1 MTTRVISNY
10 FGPAFFRTRFCLPHL
25 LSAFLMA
32 CLGLCI
38 PASAQ
43 ISPGTPANQW
53 VPISYSGNFP
63 DPSLDQQTGSTESDI
78 VGNSN
83 QPSLFMKFNDGGS
96 PITTNG
102 YFGIRLRVGADQSP
116 PGFKG
121 AAFVGLDAN
130 NDGKLDIFVGVN
142 NQGSG
147 DVIGIWNPGV
157 GANISPSTT
166 TLVSPPSK
174 SYTETAGNYS
184 WLAVSATSD
193 PTAINYDLN
202 ADTKTDQFL
211 SFVIPFSDIV
221 AALAARGIT
230 GFTRDSSMTLVA
242 ATATQDNSLNEDL
255 NGVVGGINSATTW
268 QALGA
273 LSETYSPNGTGPIP
287 EPGTLSLVG
296 LGATAL
302 LLGSRKRISG

>member
-1 MTTRVISNY
+1 MI
-10 FGPAFFRTRFCLPHL
+10 RFNHFANILIVVASL
-25 LSAFLMA
+25 LSTTNRVT
-32 CLGLCI
+32 
-38 PASAQ
+38 AQ
-43 ISPGTPANQW
+43 ISPGSPTTQW
-53 VPISYSGNFP
+53 VPILYSSSFP
-63 DPSLDQQTGSTESDI
+63 DPSLDQQTGSSESDI
-78 VGNSN
+78 VGNIN

-116 PGFKG
+116 PGYKG
-121 AAFVGLDAN
+121 AAFVGMDVN
-130 NDGKLDIFVGVN
+130 NDGKLDLFIGVN

-147 DVIGIWNPGV
+147 NIVGIWNPGT

-166 TLVSPPSK
+166 SLVSPAIK

-202 ADTKTDQFL
+202 ADTETDQFL

-221 AALAARGIT
+221 AAFAADGIT
-230 GFTRDSSMTLVA
+230 GFTRDSAMSLVA

-255 NGVVGGINSATTW
+255 NGVLGGINSSTTW
-268 QALGA
+268 EQLGA
-273 LSETYSPNGTGPIP
+273 LTQPYSPNGTAPIP
-287 EPGTLSLVG
+287 EPGTVMLLG
-296 LGATAL
+296 LGAGFL
-302 LLGSRKRISG
+302 LLRTAAGKNRA